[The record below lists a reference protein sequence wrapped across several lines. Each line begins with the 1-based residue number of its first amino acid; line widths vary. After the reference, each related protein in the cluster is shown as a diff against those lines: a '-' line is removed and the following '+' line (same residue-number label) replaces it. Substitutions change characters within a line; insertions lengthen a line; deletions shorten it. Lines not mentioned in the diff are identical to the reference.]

1 MIGPISSGKSSLLN
15 QILGLKLKTGVGET
29 TDKAT
34 VVASNGKIDI
44 LDSPG
49 ANDDFNFYD
58 VETLA
63 LFHSVH
69 RVFLLYRTSLK
80 DVKDIMR
87 ILKVIKPDET
97 YLVRTQCDNF
107 SESDFKGL
115 DEEIDTDKQYVEKTI
130 GHKFPIFATSAR
142 KGIEFADNKHVSD
155 LIRGMDY

>member
-1 MIGPISSGKSSLLN
+1 M
-15 QILGLKLKTGVGET
+15 GET

-63 LFHSVH
+63 LFHSVD
-69 RVFLLYRTSLK
+69 RVFVLYRTSLK

-97 YLVRTQCDNF
+97 YLVRTQCDCF
-107 SESDFKGL
+107 
-115 DEEIDTDKQYVEKTI
+115 T
-130 GHKFPIFATSAR
+130 
-142 KGIEFADNKHVSD
+142 
-155 LIRGMDY
+155 